1 MRITDFNEETVEEL
15 KKSYRIGFINSEG
28 KEDETELDASDIYDL
43 AEAYAIFC
51 EDNCIPQDTV
61 TYIEETE
68 QEIEIPDRV
77 YVLISVE
84 DNSIQDP
91 DYFLDKASARRA
103 MKEAFDK
110 VKDIDENAQIHD
122 DYACVQGYYSKY
134 DWRIIDVHMGGE
146 KHE

>member
-1 MRITDFNEETVEEL
+1 MRISDFNEETVEEL

-43 AEAYAIFC
+43 AEAYAVFC
-51 EDNCIPQDTV
+51 ADNNLTMDTV
-61 TYIEETE
+61 TYIEAVEQTE
-68 QEIEIPDRV
+68 KPDHV

-91 DYFLDKASARRA
+91 DFFMDKESAMKA

-110 VKDIDENAQIHD
+110 VKDIDDDAQIHD
-122 DYACVQGYYSKY
+122 DYACVQGYYMKY
-134 DWRIIDVHMGGE
+134 DWRIIDVHIGGE

>member
-1 MRITDFNEETVEEL
+1 M
-15 KKSYRIGFINSEG
+15 
-28 KEDETELDASDIYDL
+28 DASDIFDL

-61 TYIEETE
+61 TYIEAAE
-68 QEIEIPDRV
+68 QEIKPSDHL

-91 DYFLDKASARRA
+91 DYFLDKESARKA

-110 VKDIDENAQIHD
+110 VKDIDDAQIHD
-122 DYACVQGYYSKY
+122 DYPCVQGYYTEY
-134 DWRIIDVHMGGE
+134 DEGSCANLVSMNIVRGPARTDRLIVYCFTGRRFPWISQQATALT
-146 KHE
+146 

>member
-43 AEAYAIFC
+43 AEAYAVFC
-51 EDNCIPQDTV
+51 ADNNLTMDTV
-61 TYIEETE
+61 TYIEAVEQTE
-68 QEIEIPDRV
+68 KPDHV

-84 DNSIQDP
+84 D
-91 DYFLDKASARRA
+91 
-103 MKEAFDK
+103 K
-110 VKDIDENAQIHD
+110 VKDIDDDAQIHD
-122 DYACVQGYYSKY
+122 DYACVQGYYTKY
-134 DWRIIDVHMGGE
+134 DWRIIDVHIGGE

>member
-1 MRITDFNEETVEEL
+1 MMIKDFSEKTVEEL
-15 KKSYRIGFINSEG
+15 KKSYRVGFINSEG

-43 AEAYAIFC
+43 AEAYAVFC
-51 EDNCIPQDTV
+51 EDNSFPQDTV
-61 TYIEETE
+61 TYIEATEHETE
-68 QEIEIPDRV
+68 MPEHV

-91 DYFLDKASARRA
+91 DFFMDKESARKA

-110 VKDIDENAQIHD
+110 VKDIDDAQIHD
-122 DYACVQGYYSKY
+122 DYACVQGYYTKY
-134 DWRIIDVHMGGE
+134 DWRIIDVHIGGE